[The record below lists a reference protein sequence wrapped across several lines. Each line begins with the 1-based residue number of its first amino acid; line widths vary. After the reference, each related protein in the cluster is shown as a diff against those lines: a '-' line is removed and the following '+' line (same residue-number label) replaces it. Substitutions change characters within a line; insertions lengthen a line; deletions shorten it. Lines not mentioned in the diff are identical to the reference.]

1 MNQFLPFEWITA
13 IRFLREGRLQTL
25 FIVSGVA
32 IGVGVIVFM
41 SALLGGMQANLLRR
55 VLSSMPHITLERHKQ
70 VAVPQIQPA
79 TGQSVVSNVQKPA
92 QRVASLDQWQK
103 LRDQM
108 QRRADIVAVSPTA
121 TGPAFAIRGEA
132 NQAISLI
139 GIEPEQ
145 YVRIVPLPDK
155 LVAGSFRMTNSDIM
169 IGIQLAQD
177 LGVTLNDKLRVATAG
192 GGGLTLTIVGLF
204 DLGNRGANQRNAY
217 VLLATAQNLLN
228 LPGGV
233 TSIDLTVEDPY
244 TAETIAQSIAS
255 ETGVDALSWIATNNQ
270 FFLGLNAQTLSALLI
285 RIFVGLSVVAGI
297 ASVLVVSVVQR
308 QKDVG
313 ILRAMGASRGQIMRV
328 FLLQG
333 AVVGLLGSLV
343 GSAFGMSLL
352 TAWGFAAK
360 NPDGTQMFV
369 ITVEPALFIWASVI
383 ATLAGLVAA
392 VTPAVRAARLDPVVA
407 IRG

>member
-79 TGQSVVSNVQKPA
+79 TGQGMVSNVQKPA

-177 LGVTLNDKLRVATAG
+177 LGVALNDKLRVATAG

-352 TAWGFAAK
+352 TVWGVAAK